1 MKNFAETKKCRR
13 EVLLNFLDAEQ
24 AVCSGCDLCNRRFNL
39 QNKGLNDDLKF
50 SDWKTA
56 LKIAEKNERAFTPL
70 QFINKIEEELNLW
83 KGKIE
88 TKTIRTQIIQDFH
101 HLKRI
106 FFRLRWKIQ
115 KNWKKRFQIFAHSHS
130 GL

>member
-1 MKNFAETKKCRR
+1 MEIKE
-13 EVLLNFLDAEQ
+13 
-24 AVCSGCDLCNRRFNL
+24 
-39 QNKGLNDDLKF
+39 LKQ
-50 SDWKTA
+50 SYQ
-56 LKIAEKNERAFTPL
+56 E
-70 QFINKIEEELNLW
+70 IEEELNSLSTKRLFYRIYDYDSCVEIYSELIKTKKIKHCKNLW